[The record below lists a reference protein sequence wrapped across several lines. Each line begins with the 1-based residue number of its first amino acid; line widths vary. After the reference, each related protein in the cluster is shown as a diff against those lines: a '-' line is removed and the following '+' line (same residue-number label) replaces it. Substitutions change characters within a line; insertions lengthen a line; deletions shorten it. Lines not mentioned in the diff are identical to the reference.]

1 VSKSL
6 VAYEPCGCCAGI
18 SVLTGYETYAY
29 KFAAQEAKAG
39 LRIVEEDTETWRED
53 KKRDGLYCAD
63 HAATH
68 GPPWW
73 KSNGGKGK
81 RPADWQKAPAGLW

>member
-1 VSKSL
+1 VSQSL

-18 SVLTGYETYAY
+18 HVLTGYEAEAY
-29 KFAAQEAKAG
+29 KWAAKEARDG
-39 LRIVEEDTETWRED
+39 LQIVEEGTEEW
-53 KKRDGLYCAD
+53 KHNSLFCAE
-63 HAATH
+63 HKATH